1 MVAKETG
8 WSKKEIIYNTSF
20 AALQLMISDAPR
32 TSTKKKQADS
42 FETDADLAN
51 WLGATEE

>member
-20 AALQLMISDAPR
+20 AALQLMIADAPK
-32 TSTKKKQADS
+32 TSYGKKEEE
-42 FETDADLAN
+42 FESDEDLAN
-51 WLGATEE
+51 WLGAE